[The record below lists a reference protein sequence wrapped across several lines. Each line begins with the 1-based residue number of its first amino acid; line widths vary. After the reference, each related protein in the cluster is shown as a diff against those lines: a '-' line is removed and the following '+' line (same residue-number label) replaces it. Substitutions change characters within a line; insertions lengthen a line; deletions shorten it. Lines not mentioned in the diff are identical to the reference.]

1 MTTSGPAP
9 TESGIR
15 QWLAERLAE
24 RLELASSEIGSAVPL
39 EQYGLDSM
47 AAFTLRGAIQD
58 EFGITIDLAAAR
70 KYGTLDELAGHLH
83 EELRQTP
90 PTSGGSR

>member
-15 QWLAERLAE
+15 KWLAERLAE
-24 RLELASSEIGSAVPL
+24 RLEVASSEIGSGVPL

-58 EFGITIDLAAAR
+58 EFGIMLDLAAAR
-70 KYGTLDELAGHLH
+70 KYGTLDELAGHLY
-83 EELRQTP
+83 EELHQAP
-90 PTSGGSR
+90 PAPGGSR